1 MYVGNLSNFFF
12 KEKSWLSKQPKFSID
27 SNKVNIN
34 NILKIKNQYYT
45 FDTMTGKLKK
55 INSNKIS
62 HKTFKENYKEEKN
75 GFPEIKNNIQSNRN
89 KNPFYNSNINI
100 DTNFVNNSSINK
112 FISLYHNKN
121 DVKHKSKNYLDNT
134 NNFYKSIKSENN
146 FLNNSFSNSKEQDNN
161 IKVFKNNDNNSN
173 IYPNKKRESSF
184 KIINKNKKNLSISII
199 HRNDIIKSKLKLEK
213 YKRDEEK
220 KNIENKILSKR
231 KINKFIEKRQ
241 KSIDE
246 IKTNLTSTNNSNKNI
261 NINTSLTNNINNS
274 YCNNIYKSNNNRYD
288 LLKELFPNYGSLK
301 INNDDSWYLK
311 SIKNQLFKDKIN
323 YDLRKRYQF
332 YEDLDNKRIIF
343 DIPKLNIKKTFIL
356 CKHEIFPAKEP
367 LHHKIYFDYVNKQR
381 KKDNHSYEIKY
392 NLLDN

>member
-89 KNPFYNSNINI
+89 KNPFYNSNINTE
-100 DTNFVNNSSINK
+100 TNFVNNSSINK

-173 IYPNKKRESSF
+173 IYPNKKRESYF
-184 KIINKNKKNLSISII
+184 KIKIKNKKNLSISII

-231 KINKFIEKRQ
+231 KLNKFIEKRQ

-288 LLKELFPNYGSLK
+288 LLKELFPNYRSLK

>member
-89 KNPFYNSNINI
+89 KNPFYNSNINTE
-100 DTNFVNNSSINK
+100 TNFVNNSSINK

-288 LLKELFPNYGSLK
+288 LLKELFPNYRSLK

-343 DIPKLNIKKTFIL
+343 DIPKLNIKKTIIL

-381 KKDNHSYEIKY
+381 KKDNHSYEVKY
-392 NLLDN
+392 NLLDK

>member
-1 MYVGNLSNFFF
+1 M
-12 KEKSWLSKQPKFSID
+12 
-27 SNKVNIN
+27 
-34 NILKIKNQYYT
+34 
-45 FDTMTGKLKK
+45 KK
-55 INSNKIS
+55 
-62 HKTFKENYKEEKN
+62 
-75 GFPEIKNNIQSNRN
+75 
-89 KNPFYNSNINI
+89 
-100 DTNFVNNSSINK
+100 
-112 FISLYHNKN
+112 
-121 DVKHKSKNYLDNT
+121 
-134 NNFYKSIKSENN
+134 
-146 FLNNSFSNSKEQDNN
+146 
-161 IKVFKNNDNNSN
+161 
-173 IYPNKKRESSF
+173 
-184 KIINKNKKNLSISII
+184 
-199 HRNDIIKSKLKLEK
+199 
-213 YKRDEEK
+213 K

-274 YCNNIYKSNNNRYD
+274 YCNNIYKYNNNIYD
-288 LLKELFPNYGSLK
+288 LLKELFPNYRSLK